1 MVDDWRRTEADLFDG
16 ILRRTHLS
24 RPADV
29 ARLVVEETQAAL
41 GAGEVVLYW
50 VNREQT
56 ELVPLPVAGALTPE
70 PLSLDG
76 SLAGRA
82 FSTSTIL
89 TTDSTPGRVRVL
101 VPVVDGT
108 DRLGVAA
115 LDLPEELSPTAG
127 DDESEDRMRV
137 LERLGHAVA
146 LALVSKRA
154 YGDDLEV
161 VQRSRPMDLGAE
173 LLWSALPPM
182 TFATEGLVIAA
193 MLEPAYENGGDAY
206 DYAVNHDGVHLAI
219 FDGLGHGLVAARL
232 STFVLA
238 AGRHARRSGAGL
250 AQAYAMVDEAVGAE
264 FGAERFVTGV
274 LAHLD
279 PETGV
284 LEWVDAGH
292 PAPLLLRSGRV
303 VKQLQIEPATP
314 FGAPGPA
321 GQVQV
326 AREQLEPGDVVV
338 LYTDGVVEARRP
350 DGSFLDVEGLVEFVE
365 RESASRS
372 NAPEILRRF
381 RRTLLD
387 DAGTVLGDDATVL
400 LVAWRTGGEDALVPQ
415 TVLDD

>member
-29 ARLVVEETQAAL
+29 ARLVVEEAQSAL

-56 ELVPLPVAGALTPE
+56 ELVPLPVAGFRTPA

-82 FSTSTIL
+82 FTTSTIL
-89 TTDSTPGRVRVL
+89 TTDSAPGRVRVL

-108 DRLGVAA
+108 DRLGVVE
-115 LDLPEELSPTAG
+115 LDLPQAASPTAG
-127 DDESEDRMRV
+127 ADSEQRLRV

-154 YGDDLEV
+154 YGDDLEL

-182 TFATEGLVIAA
+182 TYANEGLVIAA

-206 DYAVNHDGVHLAI
+206 DYAVNEDGVHLAI

-250 AQAYAMVDEAVGAE
+250 AKAYVMVDEAVAAE
-264 FGAERFVTGV
+264 FGADRFVTGI
-274 LAHLD
+274 LARLD
-279 PETGV
+279 PATGV

-292 PAPLLLRSGRV
+292 PAPLVLRDGRV
-303 VKQLQIEPATP
+303 VKQLEVEPATP
-314 FGAPGPA
+314 FGAPGPF
-321 GQVQV
+321 GDVQV
-326 AREQLEPGDVVV
+326 GREQLEPGDVVV

-365 RESASRS
+365 RESASRAG
-372 NAPEILRRF
+372 APEILRRF

-400 LVAWRTGGEDALVPQ
+400 LVAWRTGAEDALVPQ

>member
-1 MVDDWRRTEADLFDG
+1 MTPDWQRAEADLFDG

-29 ARLVVEETQAAL
+29 ARLVVEETRAAL
-41 GAGEVVLYW
+41 GAGEVLVYW

-56 ELVPLPVAGALTPE
+56 ELVPLPVEGTRTPS
-70 PLSLDG
+70 PVRVDG
-76 SLAGRA
+76 TLVGRA
-82 FSTSTIL
+82 FTTSTVL
-89 TTDSTPGRVRVL
+89 AVDSAPGRVRVL

-108 DRLGVAA
+108 DRIGVVEV
-115 LDLPEELSPTAG
+115 DLPQEPFPATAGELSEG
-127 DDESEDRMRV
+127 RLQV

-154 YGDDLEV
+154 YGDDLEL

-182 TFATEGLVIAA
+182 TYANEGLIISA

-206 DYAVNHDGVHLAI
+206 DYAVNADGVHLAI

-238 AGRHARRSGAGL
+238 AGRHARRSGADL
-250 AQAYAMVDEAVGAE
+250 VRAYAMVDAAVADE

-274 LAHLD
+274 LARLD
-279 PETGV
+279 PDTGV

-292 PAPLLLRSGRV
+292 PAPLLVRDGRV
-303 VKQLQIEPATP
+303 VKELQVEPATP

-321 GQVQV
+321 GPVQV
-326 AREQLEPGDVVV
+326 GQEQLQPGDVLV

-350 DGSFLDVEGLVEFVE
+350 DGSFLHVAGLVEFVE
-365 RESASRS
+365 RESSARTP
-372 NAPEILRRF
+372 APETLRRF

-387 DAGTVLGDDATVL
+387 DTGTVLGDDATVL
-400 LVAWRTGGEDALVPQ
+400 LVAWRSGTEDALVPQ